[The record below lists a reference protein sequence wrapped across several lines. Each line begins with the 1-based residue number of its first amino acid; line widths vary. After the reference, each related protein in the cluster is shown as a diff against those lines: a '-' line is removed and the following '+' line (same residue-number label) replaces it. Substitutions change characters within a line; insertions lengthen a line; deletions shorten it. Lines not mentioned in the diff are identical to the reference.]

1 MKTCERCGQET
12 TPGRDICKKCMS
24 LERWLQMENEEMEKI
39 FPPKVVKNI
48 KTYWTGTDFIES
60 DVNIYSEIGNY
71 CYGRNGNGKT
81 VYLACVLMELKK
93 KAQLDQY
100 APAIEGCFICLS
112 NLIGE
117 IKDTFTN
124 KEISTLSIIKKY
136 SEIDVLIIDEMGF
149 NIPTDWNLITLYSI
163 INNRYN
169 HLKRTFFTS
178 NIDLKELED
187 VLQDSKIPSRIK
199 EMCCITHF
207 KGSDYRFK

>member
-12 TPGRDICKKCMS
+12 TPGRDICKKCMD
-24 LERWLQMENEEMEKI
+24 LERWFQMENEEMEKI

-48 KTYWTGTDFIES
+48 KKYWAGTDFIES
-60 DVNIYSEIGNY
+60 DVDIYSEIGNY
-71 CYGRNGNGKT
+71 CYGGNGNGKT

-93 KAQLDQY
+93 RAQLDRNS
-100 APAIEGCFICLS
+100 PAIEGCFICLS

-124 KEISTLSIIKKY
+124 KEISTLSVIKKY
-136 SEIDVLIIDEMGF
+136 SEVDVLIIDEMGF
-149 NIPTDWNLITLYSI
+149 NMPTDWNLLTLYSI